1 MTISPKQNSI
11 SNNRTGFGILGLD
24 DVLNGGLPRNRLYLV
39 QGEPGTGKT
48 TLALQ
53 FLMEGA
59 RNGEKGLYITFSESR
74 EELMAVAESHGWD
87 LKGISLLELSA
98 MESQLK
104 PEAQNTV
111 FHPAEVEMNQF
122 TDLILK
128 KVSEEEP
135 VRVVFDS
142 VSEMRMLAE
151 NSLRYRRQML
161 AIKQFFSGKH
171 CTVLLLDDL
180 TASPG
185 DLQVQSIV
193 HGVIN
198 LQKLHPEFGTERR
211 RLSIV
216 KIRGIQYVGGYHDY
230 VIKKGGIAVFPRM
243 VSADYEPGHHRGNIS
258 THIKEFDELLGGGID
273 CGTSNLFL
281 GPAGTGKSTLALQ
294 IAFAAAERGDK
305 AAIFCFEESIN
316 TLYSRTESIGLN
328 IKKYVDQGLIE
339 VRKIDPAQLSPGEF
353 AQQIRSA
360 VVERDLKVLVID
372 SLNGYLHAMPQE
384 KFLTLQLHELLG
396 FLSRRGV
403 ATVLI
408 LAQQG
413 LMGMMNTPIDLT
425 YLADTVVIT
434 RYFEVLGRV
443 KKAVS
448 VVKKRGGFH
457 EDTIRELSIT
467 KDGIKVGKA
476 LKNFQGVLT
485 GVPSFH
491 GSMDALLGP
500 ERDPLA

>member
-1 MTISPKQNSI
+1 MSA
-11 SNNRTGFGILGLD
+11 RTPNPNLNKERCSFGIEGLD
-24 DVLNGGLPRNRLYLV
+24 DVLGGGLPRNRLYLI

-53 FLMEGA
+53 YLMEGA

-74 EELMAVAESHGWD
+74 EELIAVAESHGWD
-87 LKGISLLELSA
+87 LSGISLLELSA
-98 MESQLK
+98 LESQLQ
-104 PEAQNTV
+104 PESQNTV
-111 FHPAEVEMNQF
+111 FYPAEVEMNQF
-122 TDLILK
+122 TDLILG
-128 KVSEEEP
+128 KVEQEKP

-161 AIKQFFSGKH
+161 ALKQFFSGKH

-193 HGVIN
+193 HGVLN

-216 KIRGIQYVGGYHDY
+216 KIRGIQYIGGYHDY
-230 VIKKGGIAVFPRM
+230 VIRKGGITMFPRM
-243 VSADYEPGHHRGNIS
+243 ISSDHSPGVHRGHVS
-258 THIKEFDELLGGGID
+258 TGIPEFDSLLGGGID

-294 IAFAAAERGDK
+294 IAVAAAERGEK
-305 AAIFCFEESIN
+305 AAIFAFEESIN
-316 TLYSRTESIGLN
+316 TLLTRTESIGMNL
-328 IKKYVDQGLIE
+328 KKYIDCGLIE
-339 VRKIDPAQLSPGEF
+339 IRKVDPAQLTPGEF
-353 AQQIRSA
+353 AELIRTA

-384 KFLTLQLHELLG
+384 KFLTLQLHELLA

-403 ATVLI
+403 ATIMI

-413 LMGMMNTPIDLT
+413 LMGLMNTPIDLT
-425 YLADTVVIT
+425 YLADTVIIT

-448 VVKKRGGFH
+448 VVKKRGGYH
-457 EDTIRELSIT
+457 EDTIRELHISNE
-467 KDGIKVGKA
+467 GLNLGKP
-476 LKNFQGVLT
+476 LENFQGVLT

-491 GSMDALLGP
+491 GNMDAILSP
-500 ERDPLA
+500 DRNNLA